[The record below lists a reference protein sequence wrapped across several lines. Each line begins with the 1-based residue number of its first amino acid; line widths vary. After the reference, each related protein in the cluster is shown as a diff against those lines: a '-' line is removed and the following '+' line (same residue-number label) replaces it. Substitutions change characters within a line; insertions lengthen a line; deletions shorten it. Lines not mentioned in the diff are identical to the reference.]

1 MSITTEK
8 KQQVMKDFGINKN
21 DTGSSEVQVAIL
33 TERINNLSEHLK
45 INKKDHHSRRG
56 LLIMVNRRRNLL
68 DYLKKTGQEKYEN
81 LIKRLGLRR

>member
-1 MSITTEK
+1 MSITPEK
-8 KQQVMKDFGINKN
+8 KQELIKDFGINKN

-33 TERINNLSEHLK
+33 TERINNLGDHLK
-45 INKKDHHSRRG
+45 KNKKDHHSRRG

-68 DYLKKTGQEKYEN
+68 DYLKKISQEKYEG

>member
-8 KQQVMKDFGINKN
+8 KQQVIKEFGISKN

-45 INKKDHHSRRG
+45 TNKKDHHSRRG

-68 DYLKKTGQEKYEN
+68 DYLKKTGQEKYES

>member
-1 MSITTEK
+1 MSITHEK
-8 KQQVMKDFGINKN
+8 KQALIKDFGINKN

-45 INKKDHHSRRG
+45 SNKKDHHSRRG

-68 DYLKKTGQEKYEN
+68 DYLKKISQEKYEG